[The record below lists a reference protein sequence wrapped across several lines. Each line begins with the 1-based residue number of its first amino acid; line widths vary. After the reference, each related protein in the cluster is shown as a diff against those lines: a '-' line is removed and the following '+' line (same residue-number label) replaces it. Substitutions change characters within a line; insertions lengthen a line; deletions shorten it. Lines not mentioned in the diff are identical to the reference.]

1 MATVFEEL
9 SLKGLRLAHLRQVQ
23 EYIMNRDRDGWC
35 YGNREQVEQRHDDL
49 SNWIDR
55 AVEYAESEGVKM
67 PKEVKIWK

>member
-9 SLKGLRLAHLRQVQ
+9 SLKGLRLAHLRQLQ
-23 EYIMNRDRDGWC
+23 AYIEHRDREGWY
-35 YGNREQVEQRHDDL
+35 YGNKKQFEKRHDDL

-67 PKEVKIWK
+67 PE